1 MDTNKIIL
9 DIVKKEKN
17 IVYGAR
23 SIQRQTG
30 IVSRPTS
37 DWDIFSNKPK
47 ISATKTE
54 QALDKASGKNL
65 YYVKPALHAGT
76 YKVEY
81 IGKDNKKGTKDDIGI
96 ADFTTM
102 PKPKPTTINL
112 GGILYRKLS
121 GEKKAKMKA
130 LKDPTQE
137 FRHAKDQDDYNRIEL
152 GEAMELNPK
161 SIIGKFNRRVRF

>member
-9 DIVKKEKN
+9 GIVKKEKD

-47 ISATKTE
+47 SSAEKTE
-54 QALDKASGKNL
+54 HALDKSAGKNL
-65 YYVKPALHAGT
+65 YYTKPAIHAGT
-76 YKVEY
+76 YKVEFV
-81 IGKDNKKGTKDDIGI
+81 GKDMKKGTKDDVGI

-102 PKPKPTTINL
+102 PKPKPATINL

-137 FRHAKDQDDYNRIEL
+137 FRHAKDQEDFNRIEL

-161 SIIGKFNRRVRF
+161 SIIGKFNRGVKF